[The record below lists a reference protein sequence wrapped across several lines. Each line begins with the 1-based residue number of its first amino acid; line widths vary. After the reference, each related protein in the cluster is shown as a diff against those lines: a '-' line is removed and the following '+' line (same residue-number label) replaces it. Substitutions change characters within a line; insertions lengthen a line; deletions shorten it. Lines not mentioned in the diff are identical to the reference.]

1 MTVLA
6 TGIILYRLLP
16 DGPRLLLLRNRD
28 NGHWGFPKGRR
39 EDDDEH
45 EVATA
50 LREVAEET
58 GYAALRL
65 DPDWR
70 RELEY
75 VVRGT
80 SDDGRRKRV
89 TYFLALAPA
98 HEPALSPEHDAH
110 DWADAAQ
117 ADALLPFGQLRD
129 LAREA
134 LTCAA
139 ARALAP

>member
-6 TGIILYRLLP
+6 TGIILYRLHA

-39 EDDDEH
+39 EDGDPH

-58 GYAALRL
+58 GYAGVTL

-70 RELEY
+70 REVGY

-80 SDDGRRKRV
+80 ADHGRRKRV
-89 TYFLALAPA
+89 TYFMAPAPA

-110 DWADAAQ
+110 AWADAAE
-117 ADALLPFGQLRD
+117 ADVLLPFGQLRD

-134 LTCAA
+134 LAAAA
-139 ARALAP
+139 ARTPTG